1 MTVALGYT
9 KQAGYELWRVFAEQ
23 GLRRFDRTHGAEKS
37 IREMGFVKYHGDIAK
52 FLPEI
57 ENLNMN
63 ARVTGIARR
72 KVIEDKIPE
81 DALRRHSF

>member
-9 KQAGYELWRVFAEQ
+9 KQAGYDFWHVFAEQ
-23 GLRRFDRTHGAEKS
+23 GLRRFGRTHGAAQS

-52 FLPEI
+52 FLPEM
-57 ENLNMN
+57 ENLNIH

-72 KVIEDKIPE
+72 KMIEDEIPK
-81 DALRRHSF
+81 DAL